1 MHEIATAR
9 ASNAGA
15 EAAAAAAGRVSLRRF
30 CGGLQL
36 SQFVAVFRLVGSR
49 PRVAGGC
56 LGRVVLKGNLYC
68 TPAMIFCR
76 FFCSSCVF
84 ENLLTYRY
92 LVESWTASHQLGVA
106 QTFVGLLQLW
116 AW

>member
-15 EAAAAAAGRVSLRRF
+15 EAAAAAGRVSLRRF

-56 LGRVVLKGNLYC
+56 LGRVVLKGAKRKFVLH
-68 TPAMIFCR
+68 
-76 FFCSSCVF
+76 SCNDF
-84 ENLLTYRY
+84 L
-92 LVESWTASHQLGVA
+92 
-106 QTFVGLLQLW
+106 
-116 AW
+116 